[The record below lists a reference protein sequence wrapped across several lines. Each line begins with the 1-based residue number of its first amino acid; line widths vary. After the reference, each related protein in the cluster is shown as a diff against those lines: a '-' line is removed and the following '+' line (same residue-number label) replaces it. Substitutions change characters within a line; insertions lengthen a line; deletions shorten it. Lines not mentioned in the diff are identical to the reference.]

1 MRLQSMFRTE
11 KREKV
16 AVTVCYLL
24 ESLYNRVLQRGEDRS
39 IKKTNNNELEVD

>member
-24 ESLYNRVLQRGEDRS
+24 ESLYNRVLQEEKNES
-39 IKKTNNNELEVD
+39 INQTNNELEFD